1 LGAFVTTRLAHV
13 WPQHL
18 IALHLNLLPLPRNP
32 AVTAR
37 NEQEQTYLTAMANW
51 LKKDTAYI
59 AIQATRPQTLALA
72 LNDSPA
78 GLAAWIGEKFRTWSD
93 PGTDLEKL
101 FDIDALLA
109 NICLYWFT
117 GSIGASFWPYHSRY
131 YGEPIIPADAAIAVP
146 TAYAEFPLNFCGHRK
161 AWQARC
167 SPTSGAGAPW
177 RRVGISQPWNAHMN
191 WRRTSLH
198 SSRHAD
204 RGQAA
209 ATRSFAVA
217 NTASAS
223 VVRRCAAGPIKTW
236 SGPP

>member
-146 TAYAEFPLNFCGHRK
+146 TAYAEFPFEFLRPPQSMAGEMFANIRRWSPMAKGGHF
-161 AWQARC
+161 AAMEC
-167 SPTSGAGAPW
+167 PHELA
-177 RRVGISQPWNAHMN
+177 
-191 WRRTSLH
+191 
-198 SSRHAD
+198 AD
-204 RGQAA
+204 IIAFL
-209 ATRSFAVA
+209 T
-217 NTASAS
+217 T
-223 VVRRCAAGPIKTW
+223 C
-236 SGPP
+236 